1 MSWLS
6 HLARRAVQETIGRP
20 IRLPEA
26 LLERYPQLAE
36 AQWRVGGL
44 PLRIGGWCL
53 GQRSVAGFTLGETVF
68 LAPDAPIDA
77 PLLVH
82 EVAHVRQF
90 GQDKSFPIRYLW
102 ESLTKGYRNNR
113 YELEADAFVKEIVWS
128 KTPPRQL

>member
-6 HLARRAVQETIGRP
+6 HFAERAKRETIGHP
-20 IRLPEA
+20 IHLPPTLVHQHPCLNEA
-26 LLERYPQLAE
+26 H
-36 AQWRVGGL
+36 WRVGGL

-53 GQRSVAGFTLGETVF
+53 GQRSVAGITLGDTVF
-68 LAPDAPIDA
+68 LAENATLDPR
-77 PLLVH
+77 LLVH

-113 YELEADAFVKEIVWS
+113 YELEADAFVQEVVWS
-128 KTPPRQL
+128 KTPPRQS